1 MLRILTFIGSD
12 ALSGFKERKPLLG
25 NWVLRRSGHDMLYIH
40 YVALKPLGHEQ
51 KANYVSDILQD
62 PLQYGDGAFDDESK
76 EYKKSDTY
84 FVFPR
89 LGTIFPCSSKAAS

>member
-1 MLRILTFIGSD
+1 MGVEEIR
-12 ALSGFKERKPLLG
+12 AR
-25 NWVLRRSGHDMLYIH
+25 YIH
-40 YVALKPLGHEQ
+40 YVALKPLGHGQ
-51 KANYVSDILQD
+51 QANYVSDILQD

-89 LGTIFPCSSKAAS
+89 LGTIFP